1 METLTGALGIS
12 GKHSGVAS
20 SAGQYPYNAAFI
32 SSCHEHCGQWG
43 QNQTAADGLGPV
55 DYLVVIDGTSQM
67 AAFDAWLGAVEAG
80 AAPPRRLWNQE
91 ASYPCD
97 ACCSGGQ

>member
-1 METLTGALGIS
+1 MCS
-12 GKHSGVAS
+12 GSFWRHSDPLKNKAS
-20 SAGQYPYNAAFI
+20 PNSPLL
-32 SSCHEHCGQWG
+32 HPQWG